1 MGESA
6 PNLVLA
12 GFMGTGKSTV
22 GNLLAA
28 RLQRPLVD
36 TDALII
42 QRAGMPIAKIF
53 SQRGEPYFRDIE
65 RQVCLEVATTRDAVV
80 ATGGGALLD
89 PATRAAFQAEGVVVL
104 LTCERNALLSRLE
117 ESARRGAR
125 PLLGDDFAA
134 QVDRLL
140 AAREPVYSSLPLQVD
155 TTDLDPEEVAER
167 VLALY
172 SAAIERGAAACRP

>member
-1 MGESA
+1 MEGA

-42 QRAGMPIAKIF
+42 QRAGMPISEIF
-53 SQRGEPYFRDIE
+53 AQYGEPYFRDIE
-65 RQVCLEVATTRDAVV
+65 RQVCVEVATTRDAVV

-89 PATRAAFQAEGVVVL
+89 HTTRAAFQAEGIVVL
-104 LTCERNALLSRLE
+104 LTCERKALVDRLE
-117 ESARRGAR
+117 ESARRGTR
-125 PLLGDDFAA
+125 PLLGDDFAT
-134 QVDRLL
+134 QIDRLI
-140 AAREPVYSSLPLQVD
+140 AARGPVYGSLPRQVD
-155 TTDLDPEEVAER
+155 TTNLDPAEVAEQ

-172 SAAIERGAAACRP
+172 YEAVGQGAAACKP

>member
-1 MGESA
+1 MEGA

-36 TDALII
+36 IDDLII
-42 QRAGMPIAKIF
+42 QKAGMPISRIF
-53 SQRGEPYFRDIE
+53 SQHGEPYFRDVE
-65 RQVCLEVATTRDAVV
+65 RQVCLEVAEMRDAVV

-89 PATRAAFQAEGVVVL
+89 PITRAAFQAEGVVVL
-104 LTCERNALLSRLE
+104 LTCQRDELLARLE
-117 ESARRGAR
+117 ESARRGVR
-125 PLLGDDFAA
+125 PLLSNDFAA

-140 AAREPVYSSLPLQVD
+140 AAREPVYSSFALQVD
-155 TTDLDPEEVAER
+155 TTGLDPAEVAER

-172 SAAIERGAAACRP
+172 YQAVEQGAAACKP

>member
-1 MGESA
+1 MIEGA

-22 GNLLAA
+22 GGLLAS
-28 RLQRPLVD
+28 RLQRSLVD

-42 QRAGMPIAKIF
+42 QKAGMPISQIF
-53 SQRGEPYFRDIE
+53 AHYGEPYFREIE
-65 RQVCLEVATTRDAVV
+65 RGVCLEVAATRNAVV

-89 PATRAAFQAEGVVVL
+89 PTTRAAFQADGVVVL
-104 LTCERNALLSRLE
+104 LTCERDTLLARLE
-117 ESARRGAR
+117 ESARRGVR
-125 PLLGDDFAA
+125 PLLGDDFAV

-155 TTDLDPEEVAER
+155 TTHLDPAQIADR

-172 SAAIERGAAACRP
+172 YEAIERGAAACKP